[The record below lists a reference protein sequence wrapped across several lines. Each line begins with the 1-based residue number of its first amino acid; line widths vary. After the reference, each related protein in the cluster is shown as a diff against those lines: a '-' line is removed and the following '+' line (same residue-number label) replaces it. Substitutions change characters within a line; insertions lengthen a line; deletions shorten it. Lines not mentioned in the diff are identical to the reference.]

1 MDWNWTREQNELR
14 EAAFEIGR
22 SISPGIR
29 DRDRAGEFHREGWRA
44 LGEFGAHGLPI
55 PTKYGGMGMDSLT
68 TVGVFEALGHGCKD
82 AGLLFSIHAHLWT
95 LASAIQLFGTEAQK
109 QKWLPGLCNGSLIGG
124 NAMSEPDSGSDA
136 FSLRT
141 SARLV
146 GDRYVLNGSKVFVSN
161 GPIADLVLVFAT
173 VDASKGARGI
183 TAFLVE
189 RGTPGFRVGRH
200 LEKMGLRTS
209 PMAELFFDE
218 CEIPVEN
225 RLGKE
230 GAGANLFTQ
239 SLTLERAFILCTGVG
254 SMQRLFETCRDYAK
268 TRKQYGEAI
277 GKFQL
282 VSSKVIDMR
291 IRLETAQ
298 AMLYKTAWLHDQRKS
313 IFLEAAMAKLHISD
327 AWVASAQDAIQLHG
341 GWGYMTEIEI
351 ERELRDAL
359 GSRLHSGTSEIQRL
373 IIAPLLGL

>member
-1 MDWNWTREQNELR
+1 MDFSWSKEQHELR

-22 SISPGIR
+22 SLSPGIR
-29 DRDRAGEFHREGWRA
+29 ERDRDAVFHREGWEK

-55 PTKYGGMGMDSLT
+55 PVEYGGMGFDSLT
-68 TVGVFEALGHGCKD
+68 TVGVFEALGHGCRD

-95 LASAIQLFGTEAQK
+95 LAAAIHLFGTEEQK
-109 QKWLPGLCNGSLIGG
+109 RKYLPRLSNGTLIGG

-141 SARLV
+141 TATRR
-146 GDRYVLNGSKVFVSN
+146 GDRYVLNGSKVFVTN
-161 GPIADLVLVFAT
+161 APIADLVLVFAT
-173 VDASKGARGI
+173 IDPAQGARGV

-189 RGTPGFRVGRH
+189 RDTPGFRVGRH

-209 PMAELFFDE
+209 PMAELFFDD

-230 GAGANLFTQ
+230 GGGANLFTQ
-239 SLTLERAFILCTGVG
+239 SLTLERAYILATGVG
-254 SMQRLFETCRDYAK
+254 SMQRLFDICREYAR
-268 TRKQYGEAI
+268 TRKQYGETI

-291 IRLETAQ
+291 MRLETAR
-298 AMLYKTAWLHDQRKS
+298 AMLHRTAWLHDQRKS
-313 IFLEAAMAKLHISD
+313 IFLEAAMAKLHISE

-341 GWGYMTEIEI
+341 GWGYMSEMEI

-359 GSRLHSGTSEIQRL
+359 GSKLHSGTSEIQRL
-373 IIAPLLGL
+373 IIGPLLGL

>member
-1 MDWNWTREQNELR
+1 MDFAWSKEQQELR
-14 EAAFEIGR
+14 ETAYELGR
-22 SISPGIR
+22 SLSAGTRER
-29 DRDRAGEFHREGWRA
+29 DRDAVFHRDGWNQ
-44 LGEFGAHGLPI
+44 LGAFGAHGMPI
-55 PTKYGGMGMDSLT
+55 PTEYGGMGFDSLT

-95 LASAIQLFGTEAQK
+95 LAAAIHLFGTEEQK
-109 QKWLPGLCNGSLIGG
+109 RKWLPGLCNGTQIGG

-141 SARLV
+141 TAVRR
-146 GDRYVLNGSKVFVSN
+146 GDRYVLNGSKVFVTN
-161 GPIADLVLVFAT
+161 APIADLVLVFAT
-173 VDASKGARGI
+173 IDPAQGARGV

-189 RGTPGFRVGRH
+189 RGTKGFRVGRH

-209 PMAELFFDE
+209 PMAELFFDD
-218 CEIPVEN
+218 CEVPVEN

-230 GAGANLFTQ
+230 GGGANLFTQ
-239 SLTLERAFILCTGVG
+239 SLTLERAYILATGVG
-254 SMQRLFETCRDYAK
+254 SMQRMFDACREYAR

-291 IRLETAQ
+291 VRLETAR
-298 AMLYKTAWLHDQRKS
+298 ALLYRTAWLHDQRKS
-313 IFLEAAMAKLHISD
+313 IFLEAAMAKLHISE
-327 AWVASAQDAIQLHG
+327 AWVASAQDAVQLHG
-341 GWGYMTEIEI
+341 GWGYMSEIEI

-359 GSRLHSGTSEIQRL
+359 GSKLHSGTSEIQRL
-373 IIAPLLGL
+373 IIGPLLGL

>member
-1 MDWNWTREQNELR
+1 MDFSWSKEQLELR
-14 EAAFEIGR
+14 EAAFEIGK
-22 SISPGIR
+22 SLSPGIR
-29 DRDRAGEFHREGWRA
+29 ERDRDAVFHREGWA
-44 LGEFGAHGLPI
+44 KLGEFGAHGLPI
-55 PTKYGGMGMDSLT
+55 PVEYGGMGFDALT
-68 TVGVFEALGHGCKD
+68 TVAVFEALGHGCRD
-82 AGLLFSIHAHLWT
+82 AGLLFSVHAHLWT
-95 LASAIQLFGTEAQK
+95 LAAAIHLFGTAEQK
-109 QKWLPGLCNGSLIGG
+109 RKHLPALANGTRIGG

-136 FSLRT
+136 FALRT
-141 SARLV
+141 TATKK

-161 GPIADLVLVFAT
+161 APVADLLLVFAT
-173 VDASKGARGI
+173 LDPALGTRGI

-189 RGTPGFRVGRH
+189 KGTPGFRVGRH

-230 GAGANLFTQ
+230 GGGANLFTQ

-254 SMQRLFETCRDYAK
+254 AMQRLFETCRDYAR
-268 TRKQYGEAI
+268 TRKQYGQPI

-291 IRLETAQ
+291 IRLETAR
-298 AMLYKTAWLHDQRKS
+298 ALLYRTAWLHDQKKS
-313 IFLEAAMAKLHISD
+313 IFAEAAMAKLHISD
-327 AWVASAQDAIQLHG
+327 AWVASAQDALQLHG
-341 GWGYMTEIEI
+341 GWGYMSEIEV

-359 GSRLHSGTSEIQRL
+359 GSKLHSGTSEIQRT

>member
-1 MDWNWTREQNELR
+1 MDFAWTKEQQELR
-14 EAAFEIGR
+14 AAALEIGR

-29 DRDRAGEFHREGWRA
+29 ERDRDAAFHREGWQK

-55 PTKYGGMGMDSLT
+55 PTEYGGMGFDSLT
-68 TVGVFEALGHGCKD
+68 TVGIFEALGHGCRD

-95 LASAIQLFGTEAQK
+95 LAAAIHLFGSEEQK
-109 QKWLPGLCNGSLIGG
+109 RKYLPALSNGTLIGG

-136 FSLRT
+136 FALRT
-141 SARLV
+141 TAVRK

-161 GPIADLVLVFAT
+161 APVADLLLVFAT
-173 VDASKGARGI
+173 IDPALGPRGI

-189 RGTPGFRVGRH
+189 RGTAGFRVGRH

-209 PMAELFFDE
+209 PMAELFFDD
-218 CEIPVEN
+218 CEIPLEN

-230 GAGANLFTQ
+230 GGGANLFTQ

-254 SMQRLFETCRDYAK
+254 SMLRLYEICRDYAR
-268 TRKQYGEAI
+268 TRKQYGQAI

-291 IRLETAQ
+291 IRLETAR
-298 AMLYKTAWLHDQRKS
+298 AMLYRTAWLHDQKKS
-313 IFLEAAMAKLHISD
+313 IFAEAAMAKLHISD
-327 AWVASAQDAIQLHG
+327 AWVASAQDAVQLHG
-341 GWGYMTEIEI
+341 GWGYMTEIEV

-359 GSRLHSGTSEIQRL
+359 GSKLHSGTSEIQRT